1 MQIKIY
7 NMIPV
12 GENISISLDAVCDS
26 FSSLL
31 WDLEYYKCGAFEVY
45 IAASP
50 RNIEIFQ
57 TGRIVGRDDD
67 KEHFG
72 LIESVE
78 LETDAEDGDYL
89 IIKGRFLMCLLER
102 RIIYPTLNFT
112 SQTSYGAI
120 VQKAVENNALASG
133 NRLIPGLK
141 LGEIQ
146 GTCWSQTTK
155 LQVSYENL
163 MEWIYTICEKIGGT
177 ANIRLSKIAEE
188 QYEMIFELSQGA
200 DRSMMQEENPH
211 IVFSDS
217 YNNLLSFTYFTDT
230 SVKKNYAYVLGK
242 GEGQQRK
249 RTTYFADSEP
259 VLLDRY
265 EVYVDAKDISDEEQ
279 ENGETKPISDAEYI
293 ELLKEK
299 DNQNLIPTKTKS
311 ESQIAVQSTQFQYGV
326 DYFVGDFV
334 TVEHQRFGIR
344 QNKIQLVGMIESF
357 DHNGRNLT
365 PTFKEME

>member
-1 MQIKIY
+1 MQIEIY
-7 NMIPV
+7 NMITLNNKL
-12 GENISISLDAVCDS
+12 NISLEAVCDS

-31 WDLEYYKCGAFEVY
+31 WNIEYYKCGEFEVY

-50 RNIEIFQ
+50 QNIEIFQ

-78 LETDAEDGDYL
+78 LETDSEDGDYL

-112 SQTSYGAI
+112 TMTTYGI
-120 VQKAVENNALASG
+120 IIQKAVEINALAGG

-146 GTCWSQTTK
+146 GACWSQTTK

-188 QYEMIFELSQGA
+188 QYEMIFELSQGS
-200 DRSMMQEENPH
+200 DRSILQEKNPH

-230 SVKKNYAYVLGK
+230 SVRKNFAYVLGK
-242 GEGQQRK
+242 GEGEQRK

-279 ENGETKPISDAEYI
+279 KNGETKPISDAEYI

-299 DNQNLIPTKTKS
+299 GNQNLIPTKTKS

-334 TVEHQRFGIR
+334 TVEHHRFGIR

-365 PTFKEME
+365 PTFKEA